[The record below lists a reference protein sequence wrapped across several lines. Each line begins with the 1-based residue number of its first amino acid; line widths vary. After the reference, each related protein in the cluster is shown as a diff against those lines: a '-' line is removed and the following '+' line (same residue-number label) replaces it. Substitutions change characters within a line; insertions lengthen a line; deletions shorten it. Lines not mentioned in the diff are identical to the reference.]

1 MKIALVGYGKMGK
14 EIETIAIERGHQ
26 ISFRISKENQ
36 QELQNINTANT
47 DVAIEFSQPE
57 SAYENLKFL
66 LAKQI
71 PVVCGTTGWLEKQTE
86 IENFA
91 LENETAFFYASN
103 FSLGVNL
110 FFRLNEFLA
119 KMMNTFPQYQVTME
133 EIHHTEKKD
142 APSGTA
148 ITLAKGILANY
159 THKKTWVNHHSDNT
173 DELEIISKREP
184 HVPGTHTITYSSA
197 EDYIEIKH
205 EARNRKGFALGAV
218 LAAEFVQGKK
228 GVFGMNDLIHL

>member
-71 PVVCGTTGWLEKQTE
+71 PVVCGTTGWLEKQAE

-91 LENETAFFYASN
+91 LENETAFF
-103 FSLGVNL
+103 L
-110 FFRLNEFLA
+110 RLEFQ
-119 KMMNTFPQYQVTME
+119 FG
-133 EIHHTEKKD
+133 
-142 APSGTA
+142 S
-148 ITLAKGILANY
+148 
-159 THKKTWVNHHSDNT
+159 
-173 DELEIISKREP
+173 
-184 HVPGTHTITYSSA
+184 
-197 EDYIEIKH
+197 
-205 EARNRKGFALGAV
+205 
-218 LAAEFVQGKK
+218 EFVFQAQ
-228 GVFGMNDLIHL
+228 